1 MPVVIVAIPSSRKGY
16 RRSIP
21 LNLIPMTIG
30 CKAAIILIYPFLILS
45 IILLA
50 ASVLDSIWLI
60 LNAMRY
66 VFKL

>member
-1 MPVVIVAIPSSRKGY
+1 MLVGIVFLIIGMPKLPTQKNGAKRVV
-16 RRSIP
+16 
-21 LNLIPMTIG
+21 
-30 CKAAIILIYPFLILS
+30 FLILS

-50 ASVLDSIWLI
+50 ASVIDSIWLI